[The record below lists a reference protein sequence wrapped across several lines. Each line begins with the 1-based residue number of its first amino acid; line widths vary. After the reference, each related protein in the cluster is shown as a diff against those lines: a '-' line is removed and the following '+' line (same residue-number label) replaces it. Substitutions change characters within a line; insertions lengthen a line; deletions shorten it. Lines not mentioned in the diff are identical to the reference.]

1 MNSEKN
7 STPIKRQLGRTVL
20 LCFFTT
26 FLFAQGPST
35 QSDFWNKVRFGGG
48 LGLGFGNNTFNLA
61 VSPSAI
67 YQANHQFAT
76 GLGLN
81 FNYSKFGDNKLTAYG
96 ASFMNFYNPWPFLQ
110 FSGEF
115 EQWRVNLERNSN
127 GPTFEENYWY
137 PALFLGI
144 GYTQRNITFGIR
156 YDVLYDSARSLY
168 ADPWMPFV
176 RVYF

>member
-1 MNSEKN
+1 MKNQVTPLTFCIIFLLILTNSA
-7 STPIKRQLGRTVL
+7 
-20 LCFFTT
+20 
-26 FLFAQGPST
+26 FAQQST
-35 QSDFWNKVRFGGG
+35 SKSDFWQNVRFGGG
-48 LGLGFGNNTFNLA
+48 LGLGFGTNTFNLA

-67 YQANHQFAT
+67 YQANSQFAT

-81 FNYSKFGDNKLTAYG
+81 INYSKFGDTKLLAYG

-110 FSGEF
+110 VSGEY
-115 EQWRVNLERNSN
+115 EQWRVNLDQDIN
-127 GPTFEENYWY
+127 GITIEDNYWY
-137 PALFLGI
+137 PALFLGL

-156 YDVLYDSARSLY
+156 YDMLYDEGRSIY